1 MLTRMKRLDHCFEW
15 YSFPNILNL
24 SLTNENVPTLR
35 ASREVR
41 TPLEGEYIE
50 GEAAPPSKRK
60 TLGLE
65 TLENHPKLVYSHF
78 CVVAASKKDLPGW
91 RIGLNWLCGVEME
104 DGDGVAVEA
113 PQVETLPKQLNSR
126 KKKILTKSCR

>member
-15 YSFPNILNL
+15 YSFPNIPTL
-24 SLTNENVPTLR
+24 SLTNENIPTLR

-60 TLGLE
+60 TF
-65 TLENHPKLVYSHF
+65 NVF
-78 CVVAASKKDLPGW
+78 NVFNV
-91 RIGLNWLCGVEME
+91 
-104 DGDGVAVEA
+104 
-113 PQVETLPKQLNSR
+113 
-126 KKKILTKSCR
+126 

>member
-1 MLTRMKRLDHCFEW
+1 MLTRMKKLDHCFEW

-65 TLENHPKLVYSHF
+65 TLENSPKTCLLTLLCCCSQQERLAR
-78 CVVAASKKDLPGW
+78 VADWSQLALWGRDGRWRWSCCRDASGGNPSKTVKF
-91 RIGLNWLCGVEME
+91 
-104 DGDGVAVEA
+104 
-113 PQVETLPKQLNSR
+113 
-126 KKKILTKSCR
+126 

>member
-1 MLTRMKRLDHCFEW
+1 MQRLGHCFDW
-15 YSFPNILNL
+15 YYFPNILDP

-60 TLGLE
+60 TF
-65 TLENHPKLVYSHF
+65 NVF
-78 CVVAASKKDLPGW
+78 NV
-91 RIGLNWLCGVEME
+91 
-104 DGDGVAVEA
+104 
-113 PQVETLPKQLNSR
+113 
-126 KKKILTKSCR
+126 